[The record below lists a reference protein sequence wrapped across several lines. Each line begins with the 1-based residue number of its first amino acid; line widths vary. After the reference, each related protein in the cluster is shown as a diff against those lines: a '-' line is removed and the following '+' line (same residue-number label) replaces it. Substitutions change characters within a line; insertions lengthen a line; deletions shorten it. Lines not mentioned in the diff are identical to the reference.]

1 MKNFYQLPEH
11 SDLLSIDL
19 SDEDLRI
26 LLSSFIGKLD
36 VTTNIYSPS
45 QYNLRSHQYV
55 GIIRLSETEIIIEP
69 KTTTNNLSY
78 ILSTVYKLID
88 WQNKIS
94 SCSSIKELS
103 LLVLL
108 AFLDSLKVLINQGL
122 NQNYQEIK
130 DSSQTIRGRIDFANQ
145 FKENP
150 VHLIQHSCEYTEIS
164 IDSLENQV
172 LKLALTEISAIC
184 KQEKELINL
193 FSQIYPYFNLVK
205 SISFTKINFE
215 QLIFNRLNAHYK
227 LPLALAK
234 MILEFSSPNLK
245 DGLKQF
251 PTFLIDMNKLFERYI
266 AEELKGFCQHD
277 LQLDYQTSNYLDI
290 NQQLKIIPDLI
301 LRRADQVL
309 AIIDTKYQ
317 IHEVNNNYYQI
328 LAYCLAYQSCQGIL
342 IYPNWEKEN
351 NIIYIKN
358 SSVSISC
365 VGIVLDKSIKELK
378 SSIEQIINS
387 ILK

>member
-130 DSSQTIRGRIDFANQ
+130 NSSQTIRGRIDFA
-145 FKENP
+145 
-150 VHLIQHSCEYTEIS
+150 
-164 IDSLENQV
+164 
-172 LKLALTEISAIC
+172 
-184 KQEKELINL
+184 
-193 FSQIYPYFNLVK
+193 
-205 SISFTKINFE
+205 
-215 QLIFNRLNAHYK
+215 
-227 LPLALAK
+227 
-234 MILEFSSPNLK
+234 
-245 DGLKQF
+245 
-251 PTFLIDMNKLFERYI
+251 
-266 AEELKGFCQHD
+266 
-277 LQLDYQTSNYLDI
+277 
-290 NQQLKIIPDLI
+290 
-301 LRRADQVL
+301 
-309 AIIDTKYQ
+309 
-317 IHEVNNNYYQI
+317 
-328 LAYCLAYQSCQGIL
+328 
-342 IYPNWEKEN
+342 
-351 NIIYIKN
+351 
-358 SSVSISC
+358 
-365 VGIVLDKSIKELK
+365 
-378 SSIEQIINS
+378 
-387 ILK
+387 

>member
-11 SDLLSIDL
+11 SDLLAIDL

-36 VTTNIYSPS
+36 VTANIYLPNK
-45 QYNLRSHQYV
+45 YNLRSHQYA

-69 KTTTNNLSY
+69 KTPINNLSY
-78 ILSTVYKLID
+78 MLSTVYKLID
-88 WQNKIS
+88 WQNKIGS
-94 SCSSIKELS
+94 YSSIKELS

-164 IDSLENQV
+164 IDTLENQI
-172 LKLALTEISAIC
+172 LKLALTEISIIC
-184 KQEKELINL
+184 KQELISL
-193 FSQIYPYFNLVK
+193 FSQIYPHFNLVK
-205 SISFTKINFE
+205 LISFNKINFE
-215 QLIFNRLNAHYK
+215 QLVFNRLNAHYK
-227 LPLALAK
+227 VPLALAK
-234 MILEFSSPNLK
+234 MILELSSPNLK
-245 DGLKQF
+245 DGPKQF
-251 PTFLIDMNKLFERYI
+251 PAFLIDMNKLFERYI
-266 AEELKGFCQHD
+266 AEELKELCQND

-290 NQQLKIIPDLI
+290 NQQLKIIPDLV

-309 AIIDTKYQ
+309 AILDTKYQ
-317 IHEVNNNYYQI
+317 LQETTSSYYQI

-342 IYPNWEKEN
+342 IYPSWEKEN

-358 SSVSISC
+358 CNIVINC

-378 SSIEQIINS
+378 SSIEQIIS
-387 ILK
+387 LILK